1 MVYKNSLYFFCLIF
15 AKINTGLSK
24 KKIQAKKRLIGG
36 NFEPREEGF
45 ELVEGHGVP
54 AEVVCALEG
63 QPVVRDE
70 FAQLTQIACTTD
82 VLHRCDLPEI
92 VERPVEFVAVDVVD
106 FHAFGSRADEG
117 LPDQMMTETVT
128 VTAHT
133 WVSPAMRVR
142 FVTSHRRAKTRFEFF
157 AGGIVELAVR
167 AREEDLVAYT
177 LRRNL
182 FDNWYL

>member
-1 MVYKNSLYFFCLIF
+1 MEEFVAGHFERVAPDDVTQDAEDLGAF
-15 AKINTGLSK
+15 AVLGRGHLLKV
-24 KKIQAKKRLIGG
+24 
-36 NFEPREEGF
+36 
-45 ELVEGHGVP
+45 VETPIH
-54 AEVVCALEG
+54 L
-63 QPVVRDE
+63 
-70 FAQLTQIACTTD
+70 
-82 VLHRCDLPEI
+82 
-92 VERPVEFVAVDVVD
+92 VAVDVID
-106 FHAFGSRADEG
+106 LHAFGSRTDEG
-117 LPDQMMTETVT
+117 LPHQMMTETGT
-128 VTAHT
+128 EMAHT